1 MGKITGNKDSKHP
14 TTKQCNDAFG
24 SEGGP
29 NNPIILACG
38 KVYRYSIDSSAW
50 MIDNHGP
57 ATVNFSFNGGLLI
70 LSVPNGYTIQAVTS
84 NMNETNELRYN
95 TNNKNS
101 DGRGAHWMATSWTNQ
116 AAYIREMHQGNDRNN
131 SWGSTDFNEFLSISY
146 IIVGYK
152 QEPI

>member
-38 KVYRYSIDSSAW
+38 KVYRSAITSNSW
-50 MIDNHGP
+50 YMSNYGP
-57 ATVNFSFNGGLLI
+57 ATANFAFDGGRLQLTLPADFVI
-70 LSVPNGYTIQAVTS
+70 LACTA
-84 NMNETNELRYN
+84 NMNETNEIRYN
-95 TNNKNS
+95 TTNKS
-101 DGRGAHWMATSWTNQ
+101 SRGRGAHWMATSWVSNV
-116 AAYIREMHQGNDRNN
+116 AYIREMHKTDDYQN
-131 SWGSTDFNEFLSISY
+131 SWACSDFNEFLSISY

-152 QEPI
+152 KDPI